1 MCQVGSHQQR
11 ERERERHA
19 PRVSTNEM
27 PSIQASR
34 HPPMTAEIADAL
46 SPPRAARMPPVAAP
60 EMMAFQGSCVARPVS
75 DASWQRYD
83 EHRPTR
89 GHTHLLL
96 AYLHQRAVDGRE
108 ESGPDGEAAA
118 GLRSARLQ
126 RSKGAAKLGRLP
138 SISTRSSETHTSQAN
153 APCQNCCCCCCCCCS
168 ATRDVRQ
175 ARVSC
180 GSP

>member
-75 DASWQRYD
+75 DASGRD
-83 EHRPTR
+83 TMSTDPHAATR
-89 GHTHLLL
+89 T
-96 AYLHQRAVDGRE
+96 
-108 ESGPDGEAAA
+108 SF
-118 GLRSARLQ
+118 LRICTSEQSMAEKSPAQ
-126 RSKGAAKLGRLP
+126 MAKLP
-138 SISTRSSETHTSQAN
+138 
-153 APCQNCCCCCCCCCS
+153 P
-168 ATRDVRQ
+168 V
-175 ARVSC
+175 
-180 GSP
+180 